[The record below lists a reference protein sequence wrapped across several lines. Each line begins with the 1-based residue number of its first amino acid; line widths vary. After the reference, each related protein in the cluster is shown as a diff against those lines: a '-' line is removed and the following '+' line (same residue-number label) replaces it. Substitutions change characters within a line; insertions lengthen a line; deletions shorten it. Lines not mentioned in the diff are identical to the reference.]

1 MNEPA
6 TLSADLN
13 VITAEINSYKQIA
26 GQAIFEIGRR
36 LKFVKEND
44 LVHGEWERWL
54 TESVD
59 FTKRTAQ
66 RFMQAYDQFGNTT
79 TSSLLSSGKIFE
91 MLSLPADID
100 REQFVKEPHTVPS
113 TGATKTVDEMTVREL
128 REVKK
133 ALKEAETRAVNAE
146 RDADTLRKQAKK
158 AEKYEAVFGDSAIY
172 DTEVTRVTNGDAMVV
187 AVFEFTE
194 DVRKFVE
201 KYGHLAH
208 FAREFNGMIEDG
220 KRRYGDAIN
229 DMYRLLGAIE
239 RNLNE
244 EDAVIIEN

>member
-13 VITAEINSYKQIA
+13 VITAEINAYQRVA
-26 GQAIFEIGRR
+26 GEAIFEIGRR
-36 LKFVKEND
+36 LKYVKEND
-44 LVHGEWERWL
+44 LAHGEWERWL
-54 TESVD
+54 
-59 FTKRTAQ
+59 RTVEIAPQ
-66 RFMQAYDQFGNTT
+66 TARKFIQAYDQFGDRS
-79 TSSLLSSGKIFE
+79 TSSDLPTGKIFE

-133 ALKEAETRAVNAE
+133 ALKEAETRAANAE
-146 RDADTLRKQAKK
+146 RDADTLRKQAAK

-172 DTEVTRVTNGDAMVV
+172 DTDVTRVTNGDAMVV

>member
-13 VITAEINSYKQIA
+13 VITAEINAYQRVA
-26 GQAIFEIGRR
+26 GEAIFEIGRR
-36 LKFVKEND
+36 LKYVKEND
-44 LVHGEWERWL
+44 LAHGEFGGWL
-54 TESVD
+54 ESVGINERVARMMMKVTELD
-59 FTKRTAQ
+59 AKRSTYSE
-66 RFMQAYDQFGNTT
+66 MGLNTLYQIAT
-79 TSSLLSSGKIFE
+79 
-91 MLSLPADID
+91 LPPEHRD
-100 REQFVKEPHTVPS
+100 RPHVVPS

-172 DTEVTRVTNGDAMVV
+172 DTDVTRVTNGDAMVV